1 MKPLT
6 LMTFLL
12 VILFRNV
19 SAQILPPLSEDFFV
33 IEGDTIINSSIQL
46 KEVVLFEPLR
56 FNNYQ
61 EAKKYVILRERPQE
75 LAPPAA

>member
-1 MKPLT
+1 MHLLLNLFTMKPLT

-56 FNNYQ
+56 LTTI
-61 EAKKYVILRERPQE
+61 KRLKDI
-75 LAPPAA
+75 

>member
-46 KEVVLFEPLR
+46 FSIESIQRSAIKCFLEKWSNSGKSL
-56 FNNYQ
+56 
-61 EAKKYVILRERPQE
+61 
-75 LAPPAA
+75 